1 MCRPGRFIGAY
12 MDEMIRKLYMQMQME
27 KEYDD
32 PIEQRVREELRNLLK
47 CTKEPDK
54 EEMLQSAVKK
64 EVTGAETGEKC
75 EAEIKKRFRTSENGQ
90 TNERGSSETEKSARA
105 NEAISDETEKIC
117 RSTSERFLRDRPIVR
132 CGRSWRRSR
141 ICARLPLWV
150 SSLYGMHAGGNH
162 LVTAG
167 SEPLQC
173 FEKFD
178 KSQLLRFRKS
188 GSFVKQ

>member
-64 EVTGAETGEKC
+64 EVTGAEK
-75 EAEIKKRFRTSENGQ
+75 EAVRNI
-90 TNERGSSETEKSARA
+90 RGWA
-105 NEAISDETEKIC
+105 DE
-117 RSTSERFLRDRPIVR
+117 
-132 CGRSWRRSR
+132 
-141 ICARLPLWV
+141 
-150 SSLYGMHAGGNH
+150 
-162 LVTAG
+162 
-167 SEPLQC
+167 
-173 FEKFD
+173 
-178 KSQLLRFRKS
+178 
-188 GSFVKQ
+188 